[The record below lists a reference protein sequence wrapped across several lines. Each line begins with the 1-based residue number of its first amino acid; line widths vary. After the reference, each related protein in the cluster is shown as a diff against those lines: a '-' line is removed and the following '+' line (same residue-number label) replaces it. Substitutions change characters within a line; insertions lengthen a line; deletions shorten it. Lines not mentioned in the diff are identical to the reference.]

1 MRVAKQMR
9 RGKCAK
15 NDALAITIEQRLIN
29 MIYDVMVYD
38 FDAGI

>member
-9 RGKCAK
+9 QRKCAK